1 MNGLANDHHQQN
13 STPHPVPQPTT
24 ATTAAAASSSVD
36 KPETV
41 NEPKEKEYNP
51 LAVQYLKKTGAPR
64 YEADE
69 IKLIKG
75 SELTE

>member
-13 STPHPVPQPTT
+13 PTPHPVPKPST
-24 ATTAAAASSSVD
+24 ATTAAASSSVD
-36 KPETV
+36 KPDTV
-41 NEPKEKEYNP
+41 NEPEEKEYNP
-51 LAVQYLKKTGAPR
+51 LAVQYLNKTGTHR